1 MRKLPFTKMHS
12 LGNDFVMLDG
22 VRTPLDLD
30 TVMVKQLADR
40 NHGVGCDQLIVA
52 QPGIGDAD
60 FFMRIFNADGS
71 ESGQCG
77 NGARCFGRFLIEQG
91 LTERRE
97 LEIQTI
103 STRIHLTVA
112 DNWQVTAQLAP
123 PSFEP
128 RDIPFNA
135 RAVADDYPIVVGG
148 ESHRIGTV
156 SMGNPHAVLI
166 VDDIDVAGVDQLGP
180 MLECHS
186 DFPQRTNVG
195 FVQVVDR
202 QTLCLR
208 VWERGVGETLAC
220 GSGAC
225 AAVAV
230 CRLQERIDDTVC
242 VTLPGGPLSVTWPG
256 HGPIS
261 MNGPAVNVFD
271 GQWPIF

>member
-1 MRKLPFTKMHS
+1 MLPFTKMHS

-30 TVMVKQLADR
+30 AALVRQLADR

-52 QPGIGDAD
+52 QSAISDAD

-91 LTERRE
+91 LTECRE

-103 STRIHLTVA
+103 STRIRLTVA
-112 DNWQVTAQLAP
+112 DGWQVTAQLAP

-135 RAVADDYPIVVGG
+135 PAVASDYPIVVGG
-148 ESHRIGTV
+148 ETLRIGAV

-166 VDDIDVAGVDQLGP
+166 VDDIDAAGVDQLGP
-180 MLECHS
+180 MLECHC

-195 FVQVVDR
+195 FAQVVDR
-202 QTLCLR
+202 QTLRLR

-242 VTLPGGPLSVTWPG
+242 VTLPGGLLSVTWPG

-261 MNGPAVNVFD
+261 MNGPAVSVFD